1 MDRTDLHAPSGPN
14 SVHEF
19 ANTSVPSRLHVPN
32 DAELMDKIAPGM
44 SKVVGYINDVTDVL
58 IELAGVNI
66 QQMSVPSQNLMV
78 NLLQDHIL
86 ACYNN
91 GASVEEAVRWIRNK
105 SFNSEAKSDD
115 GTEHF

>member
-1 MDRTDLHAPSGPN
+1 MDKTDLHAPSAK

-19 ANTSVPSRLHVPN
+19 ANTSIPSKLHVPN

-44 SKVVGYINDVTDVL
+44 SKVVDYINIVMGQLVTESG
-58 IELAGVNI
+58 INI
-66 QQMSVPSQNLMV
+66 QQMSVPSQNLMA

-91 GASVEEAVRWIRNK
+91 GASIEEAVAWIRNQ
-105 SFNSEAKSDD
+105 SFNSEANADD